1 MSASAAAAAEAAAAV
16 AQGNV
21 ALQRA
26 HSLLHLAGTTAVDLH
41 AAFAEFE
48 RAQNIFLSIAGGGG
62 ALASAAATAAASA
75 RSIADHLASITRRFR
90 DNPFLALQVAPTDKK
105 ELVKKAYH
113 VLARRCVGVAVGVG
127 IGVGVTWR
135 DVA

>member
-1 MSASAAAAAEAAAAV
+1 MSAATAAAAATAVAEAAAAV

-48 RAQNIFLSIAGGGG
+48 RAQNIFLSIAAGPADVGGSSGDAGRG
-62 ALASAAATAAASA
+62 ANESLAAAAAAASA
-75 RSIADHLASITRRFR
+75 RSITDHLADITRRFR

-105 ELVKKAYH
+105 EQVKKAYH
-113 VLARRCVGVAVGVG
+113 VLARR
-127 IGVGVTWR
+127 
-135 DVA
+135 